1 MLSTHK
7 ISPESFTQAFCF
19 DIIQGKIM
27 DGKERKILDTIEKF
41 AKKLP
46 KFPDGRIDYSHSDT
60 APVIV
65 IFIKYKDKIIL
76 LKRSNKVRTY
86 QGKWNTVA
94 GYLDEI
100 KPINEKIFEELR
112 EELKIK
118 KSNIS
123 LIRMGTPYT
132 FKDVKVEVNKTWI
145 VHPFLIE
152 LKNKP
157 EIKLDW
163 EHIEYKWIKPEELK
177 NFDTPPN
184 LNKSFDNLFK

>member
-1 MLSTHK
+1 
-7 ISPESFTQAFCF
+7 
-19 DIIQGKIM
+19 M
-27 DGKERKILDTIEKF
+27 DKKEREILDIIEKF

-46 KFPDGRIDYSHSDT
+46 KFPDGRINYSNSDT

-76 LKRSNKVRTY
+76 LKRSDKVRTY

-94 GYLDEI
+94 GYLDEM
-100 KPINEKIFEELR
+100 KPINEKILQELR

-118 KSNIS
+118 KSNILS
-123 LIRMGTPYT
+123 IRLGEPYT

-145 VHPFLIE
+145 VHPILIE
-152 LKNKP
+152 LKKKP

-163 EHIEYKWIKPEELK
+163 EHIKYQWIKPGGLK
-177 NFDTPPN
+177 NFETVPD
-184 LNKSFDNLFK
+184 LSKSFDNLFK

>member
-7 ISPESFTQAFCF
+7 ILPESFTQAFCF
-19 DIIQGKIM
+19 VIIQGKIM
-27 DGKERKILDTIEKF
+27 DGKERKILETIEKF
-41 AKKLP
+41 SGKLP
-46 KFPDGRIDYSHSDT
+46 KFPDGRIDYSNSDI

-100 KPINEKIFEELR
+100 RPINEKIFEELR
-112 EELKIK
+112 EELKID
-118 KSNIS
+118 KSDILS
-123 LIRMGTPYT
+123 TRLGKSYT
-132 FKDVKVEVNKTWI
+132 FKDTKVEINKTWI
-145 VHPFLIE
+145 IYPALVE

-163 EHIEYKWIKPEELK
+163 EHVEYQWIKPEELK

>member
-1 MLSTHK
+1 MNR
-7 ISPESFTQAFCF
+7 
-19 DIIQGKIM
+19 
-27 DGKERKILDTIEKF
+27 KERKILDTIEKF

-46 KFPDGRIDYSHSDT
+46 KFPDGRINYSNSDI

-65 IFIKYKDKIIL
+65 IFIKYKGKIIL

-86 QGKWNTVA
+86 RGKWNTVA

-100 KPINEKIFEELR
+100 KPINEKILEELR

-118 KSNIS
+118 KSNIVS
-123 LIRMGTPYT
+123 IRLGKPYT
-132 FKDVKVEVNKTWI
+132 FRDTQIEAGKTWI
-145 VHPFLIE
+145 VHPALVE
-152 LKNKP
+152 LKNQP

-163 EHIEYKWIKPEELK
+163 EHIKYKWIKPEELK

-184 LNKSFDNLFK
+184 LSKSFDNLFK